1 MNDRQ
6 ILPFERNRYY
16 TGKMLTSSD
25 FRTEQ
30 GYMNHKRRFFNHM
43 VLGEGIVCGCS
54 VFSLDDLSILV
65 ESGVAIDGLG
75 REVVLESAVVQK
87 LSAIKGFE
95 ELTKDTASLCLRY
108 REEEVQSVYSV
119 HQQEGAKEYE
129 YNHIREGYE
138 LYLVDAVQS
147 GREFRMESEFLTEGE
162 LFRCAD
168 YRISVIMP
176 AAVCSGQ
183 EVRLTVRVEKL
194 TDEDRELSYSA
205 ILQLPAFLA
214 QENGQ
219 QLELAVEKQRLNRG
233 GFIEKCYWLKVLDT
247 EVSDTDI
254 ILKGGSVEAA
264 IDEEK
269 VEWDGGFTLRIAV
282 TAIGPEELVTKEIG
296 KLNLEMQNMTEA
308 RDYIHLADL
317 KLTRTESAYLI
328 EEIVEK
334 GIKHYLYLPVQE
346 KRRREYLAWFR
357 NPAQE
362 MKERQGPA
370 QKSRQ
375 SGEGQDWR
383 RLPAIK
389 SGILEIPLG
398 DRTKKGEIYYSGEIM
413 HGLGKGNVAVQIGY
427 EYLEEGRADG
437 ANIRNTVY
445 GSHALFGGDRSFVP
459 DVETAVKVLNDKGSF
474 IAAVK
479 LRGAVNALVLS
490 FRWTAVRYPADAEDG
505 LGEENVLQG
514 IAAQTPTVVLG
525 TRESYYFA
533 VRFTNMESC
542 SLGYELTESGSGEIS
557 ADGVYTAPG
566 RPGVYEIHIYCTDK
580 PFVNTYAYAIVK
592 NKLPFRE
599 NMIQKKETPEKIGP
613 GEEGHGI

>member
-16 TGKMLTSSD
+16 TGKMLTSAD

-95 ELTKDTASLCLRY
+95 ELTKDTAALCLRY

-138 LYLVDAVQS
+138 LYLEDAAQS
-147 GREFRMESEFLTEGE
+147 GREFCLESEFLTEGE
-162 LFRCAD
+162 LFRCTD

-176 AAVCSGQ
+176 ARVCSGQ
-183 EVRLTVRVEKL
+183 EVRLTVRIEKL
-194 TDEDRELSYSA
+194 SDEDRELSYSA

-214 QENGQ
+214 QENGH
-219 QLELAVEKQRLNRG
+219 QLELIVEKQRLHRG
-233 GFIEKCYWLKVLDT
+233 SSMERHYWLRVLGT
-247 EVSDTDI
+247 EASDTDI
-254 ILKGGSVEAA
+254 ILNSATVEASIDGEA
-264 IDEEK
+264 IG
-269 VEWDGGFTLRIAV
+269 WDNGFTMRIAV
-282 TAIGPEELVTKEIG
+282 AAIGPEELVTGEIG

-317 KLTRTESAYLI
+317 KLTKTENAYLI
-328 EEIVEK
+328 EEVVEK
-334 GIKHYLYLPVQE
+334 GIKHYLYLPAQE
-346 KRRREYLAWFR
+346 ERRREYLAWFR

-362 MKERQGPA
+362 KVNRQEPA
-370 QKSRQ
+370 KSGRQ
-375 SGEGQDWR
+375 NSAGEDR
-383 RLPAIK
+383 SRLPETK

-398 DRTKKGEIYYSGEIM
+398 DKTKKGEIYYSGEIM

-437 ANIRNTVY
+437 ANVRNTVY
-445 GSHALFGGDRSFVP
+445 GSYALFGGDHSFVP

-479 LRGAVNALVLS
+479 LRESLNTLVLS
-490 FRWTAVRYPADAEDG
+490 FRWTAVRYSADAGEG
-505 LGEENVLQG
+505 MGEENVLQG

-525 TRESYYFA
+525 TKESYYFA

-592 NKLPFRE
+592 
-599 NMIQKKETPEKIGP
+599 KKEAPEKNRP
-613 GEEGHGI
+613 EEEGHGI